1 MSFEFPTRAPTAS
14 EISYLQQRQ
23 STQPNPLLS
32 QRFSQQSQPS
42 FASAQQQHPWNTRS
56 FINTEP
62 SAPSQQGNGRRFYP
76 PPPDISRYSQP
87 PSGQYASIAPT
98 TGPLLGQNAR
108 NTYSVPPA
116 SIAQQQTPRQSRPA
130 FQSTQTSAPPDTA
143 SVDVSVR
150 RFGMGSKPASR
161 RYDEKQV
168 FWNANVPFSHEKT
181 TSAYSDWL
189 NERAT
194 EARVTLE
201 EEETLRKR
209 RDEEA
214 KWQSAKT
221 GETYVDALK
230 AARGL
235 QNVVSRSGD
244 EDAISQFNSL
254 IQSLHKI
261 SIEVNLER
269 DKRNEAAEAQL
280 NATDA
285 AWKGWKVTKRAF
297 DVASGNAS
305 LDDARSLW
313 RKHDEERKASRKS
326 HEDEGAWHSMMSNLE
341 GTPTDDILE
350 AFEEAPT
357 SNSTQ
362 PPSYYSQPTTPSG
375 VSFKPTSF
383 PSQFQRSFHFHPTAV
398 EIPIQQ
404 QQFSSYPQP
413 SAATNHHTPSMS
425 SSFYQQPSH
434 QQPNSQRFAFSTP
447 PY

>member
-32 QRFSQQSQPS
+32 QRFSQQSQPF

-62 SAPSQQGNGRRFYP
+62 SAPSQQGNGRQFYP

-98 TGPLLGQNAR
+98 TGPPLGQNVSVHQVPRQSPWASQAR

-150 RFGMGSKPASR
+150 NFGMGSKPAAR

-201 EEETLRKR
+201 EEETLKNKR
-209 RDEEA
+209 NGEVNWR
-214 KWQSAKT
+214 SAKT

-254 IQSLHKI
+254 IQSLHKL

-285 AWKGWKVTKRAF
+285 ACKGWKVTKRAF

-326 HEDEGAWHSMMSNLE
+326 
-341 GTPTDDILE
+341 
-350 AFEEAPT
+350 
-357 SNSTQ
+357 
-362 PPSYYSQPTTPSG
+362 Y
-375 VSFKPTSF
+375 
-383 PSQFQRSFHFHPTAV
+383 
-398 EIPIQQ
+398 
-404 QQFSSYPQP
+404 
-413 SAATNHHTPSMS
+413 HTLWSL
-425 SSFYQQPSH
+425 F
-434 QQPNSQRFAFSTP
+434 
-447 PY
+447 